1 MYEILKNLVIVLA
14 ALYGVFMAVKPEL
27 SVRKEWREDP
37 KKLMLGRVMGVLIA
51 LACIGLV
58 IMNLK

>member
-27 SVRKEWREDP
+27 ALKKEWREKP
-37 KKLMLGRVMGVLIA
+37 GKLMLGRILGVIIA
-51 LACIGLV
+51 LTCIGLV

>member
-1 MYEILKNLVIVLA
+1 MYEILKNLVIVLG
-14 ALYGVFMAVKPEL
+14 ALCGVFMAVKPEL
-27 SVRKEWREDP
+27 ALKKEWREKP
-37 KKLMLGRVMGVLIA
+37 GKLMLGRILGVLIA

>member
-1 MYEILKNLVIVLA
+1 MYEILKNLVLILA
-14 ALYGVFMAVKPEL
+14 AFIGVFMAIKPEL
-27 SVRKEWREDP
+27 AVKKEWREKP
-37 KKLMLGRVMGVLIA
+37 GKLMLGRVMGVLIA